1 MHLCRRFHNFFL
13 AEAAWALATE
23 PDATNEQDFAS
34 AVRPHMLHRCWVAGF
49 FQGHASDAPCSNLGR
64 DWNAG
69 CAGAFL
75 LRRSERPLLN
85 GCVSTVMRKREKEI
99 ERERESCQEMVG
111 VHGMLSVAVPC
122 EFVFVLIPDGLWQPG
137 LKSYIWTH
145 ACEIL

>member
-1 MHLCRRFHNFFL
+1 MFFDFQMHLCRRFHNFFL

-99 ERERESCQEMVG
+99 ERERAVRKWLASTACF
-111 VHGMLSVAVPC
+111 LSQCLVSL
-122 EFVFVLIPDGLWQPG
+122 FLFSSL
-137 LKSYIWTH
+137 T
-145 ACEIL
+145 ACGSQD